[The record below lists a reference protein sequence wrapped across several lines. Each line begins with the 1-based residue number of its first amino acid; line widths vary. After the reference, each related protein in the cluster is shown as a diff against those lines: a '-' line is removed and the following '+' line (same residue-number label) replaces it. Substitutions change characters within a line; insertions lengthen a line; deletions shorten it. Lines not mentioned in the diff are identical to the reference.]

1 VISREVRERLKL
13 NPGDTLRYRVTS
25 DGILLNKANEPGAI
39 RSLRFPNGD
48 PRPTKRPMADCRKP
62 GLASWPELDPAIHL
76 FSNRD
81 DRKTWIARHEATHGP
96 RAFCPAT
103 PPAAC
108 SNLVLFS
115 DRVSQ
120 IGHLQLVSS
129 EDVDWEDW
137 RTKNRRA

>member
-81 DRKTWIARHEATHGP
+81 DRKIVDSPARGHAWSSRLLPGNP
-96 RAFCPAT
+96 RPLRVRIWCCLQTVFRRSDI
-103 PPAAC
+103 
-108 SNLVLFS
+108 SNL
-115 DRVSQ
+115 
-120 IGHLQLVSS
+120 
-129 EDVDWEDW
+129 
-137 RTKNRRA
+137 